1 MSSRPVVEVKGLE
14 KSFGSL
20 PVLKGL
26 DLTVESGQVY
36 GFLGRNGAGK
46 STTLRILVGILQ
58 IGGGTVQLFGEP
70 MRTSNTALRQ
80 KIGYVAQEQ
89 NFYGWMTPLSL
100 GEFVQGFYPNWDQAH
115 YLRLLESLELPPRRK
130 VQTFSGGMKAK
141 QGLALAL
148 AHSPPLLVLDEPT
161 AGLDPVARRE
171 FLQIVREQSRERGA
185 TVLFS
190 SHLIDEVE
198 RAADRVGLMDH
209 GVMFYE
215 GPLELLSAQVR
226 EVVGPL
232 EAVDFGTSVEVLK
245 SFPERAVLRSHDPEN
260 WGRLGEQFPELTFRV
275 MGLEDIFVE
284 LVTQRKGLHGHSSSS
299 AS

>member
-1 MSSRPVVEVKGLE
+1 MTAPVIQVRGLK

-26 DLTVESGQVY
+26 DLTIEPGQVY

-46 STTLRILVGILQ
+46 STTLRVLVGILE
-58 IGGGTVQLFGEP
+58 IGEGTVELFGEP
-70 MRTSNTALRQ
+70 MRTSNTSLRQ
-80 KIGYVAQEQ
+80 RIGYVAQEQ
-89 NFYGWMTPLSL
+89 NFYGWMSPLNL

-115 YLRLLESLELPPRRK
+115 YLRLLETLELPPKRK
-130 VQTFSGGMKAK
+130 VQNFSGGMMAK

-171 FLQIVREQSRERGA
+171 FLQIVQAQSRERGT

-198 RAADRVGLMDH
+198 RAADRVGIIDH
-209 GVMFYE
+209 GVMHYE
-215 GPLELLSAQVR
+215 GPLDILSGQVR
-226 EVVGPL
+226 EVLGPL
-232 EAVDFGTSVEVLK
+232 ETAEFGPSIEVLK
-245 SFPERAVLRSHDPEN
+245 RSPQRAVLRSLDPQE
-260 WGRLGEQFPELTFRV
+260 WPRIAEVYPDLEIKTL
-275 MGLEDIFVE
+275 GLEDIFVE
-284 LVTQRKGLHGHSSSS
+284 LVTLRSHGKSARS